1 TRFPSYQ
8 QPQSKF
14 KTQLGSPLTGNSKKP
29 ARDFLRPP
37 SPSVSLSPLAS
48 GRLPDN
54 NMALSEPKGAIKTI
68 DGDVQL
74 FKADLSDNVGQVN
87 TPVSVRSAPIADRET
102 LELEESYF
110 QRARNAGK
118 GVLLALRQFDKD
130 DRRLFVYEDY
140 DVDLGEFSGGLAKPL
155 LLADGCLP
163 PQFLLALRKTLHL
176 LHILHWE
183 RKVAHDNLT
192 GPKRKDVNI
201 VIVKN
206 QKKPGDFIVKLRCFA
221 KKQEKE
227 IEKEGII
234 SDRQE
239 LRFIL
244 ERLIEF
250 PHGPPLWLGSILKS
264 LSRKGSIRNLYNS
277 LCFLRAKQR
286 FEYLV
291 EADREVEHGGLRPKL
306 SGSATFSQDEGAQ
319 SWVQNVRA
327 DVFLQRVLDH
337 HKIMNTAGMSNASAF
352 LRYCRNVALHYR
364 ELDAKNKVVQL
375 DDEDLY
381 KKLAL
386 TWPRFFDLL
395 HEELCQAGVFIFESQ
410 KVEENWH

>member
-1 TRFPSYQ
+1 
-8 QPQSKF
+8 
-14 KTQLGSPLTGNSKKP
+14 
-29 ARDFLRPP
+29 
-37 SPSVSLSPLAS
+37 
-48 GRLPDN
+48 
-54 NMALSEPKGAIKTI
+54 MALSEPKGAIKTI
-68 DGDVQL
+68 DGNVQL

-87 TPVSVRSAPIADRET
+87 TPVSVRSAPIADRDT
-102 LELEESYF
+102 FELEESYF

-118 GVLLALRQFDKD
+118 GVLLALRHFDKD

-140 DVDLGEFSGGLAKPL
+140 DVDLEEFSEEFAKPL
-155 LLADGCLP
+155 LAADGCLP

-227 IEKEGII
+227 KEGII

-239 LRFIL
+239 LGFIL

-250 PHGPPLWLGSILKS
+250 PHPHGRPLWLGSILKS
-264 LSRKGSIRNLYNS
+264 LRCEGSIRNLYNS
-277 LCFLRAKQR
+277 LCFLSATER

-291 EADREVEHGGLRPKL
+291 KADRAVENGGLRPKL
-306 SGSATFSQDEGAQ
+306 SKAFSKDQGAL
-319 SWVQNVRA
+319 SWMHKVRA

-337 HKIMNTAGMSNASAF
+337 HKIRNTAGLSNASAF
-352 LRYCRNVALHYR
+352 LHYCKNVALHYL
-364 ELDAKNKVVQL
+364 ELDANDQVVQSY
-375 DDEDLY
+375 DEDIY

-386 TWPRFFDLL
+386 TWPKFFDLL
-395 HEELCQAGVFIFESQ
+395 HEVLCQEDVFIFE
-410 KVEENWH
+410 